1 MRTTL
6 KRGIGRVAVV
16 NGDGRAVLPPG
27 ALSPVTRYRWPE
39 RKRGALRTVGTIVF
53 VLLAVCLAAVLGLAG
68 GTYLWEL
75 ESLNRTTPVGRFK
88 AAAEALQV
96 PKPKGPSVALVIGYD
111 HRPEDGTAPSRS
123 DTLMLLRTDPTN
135 DTISML
141 SFPRDLIVPIKC
153 PDGRTATDRINAAY
167 TYCGPEGSLETVRQL
182 TGVPIHFLIGVNF
195 DGFRE
200 SVDKLGG
207 VWLDIDRR
215 YVNLQGGD
223 YATVNLWPGYQRLK
237 GWQALD
243 FVRYRHTDSDLFR
256 LGRQQQFVKAMKQ
269 VVRHKFR
276 DPRNVFEVVNAMTKN
291 MQIGRSGGRGISPDT
306 LHRYARFAYEMPA
319 GNFFQVKIGGL
330 TGTNELSTAT
340 SNIETAIAE
349 FLHPDV
355 NAPDKATDN
364 VLPGRR
370 KKKKNTAPS
379 PKNVSLVVLNGNG
392 QPGAAA
398 NTSYLLAQKGYRV
411 NQPPEGFQ
419 ANAPGRWNRT
429 FRTQIFYQGKAKAR
443 LAAQAVAGLFNSSD
457 IKAMPR
463 NNELRIL
470 ANGAMITVIVGQTF
484 SGRLTPT
491 PVDRTPPKQPP
502 NVRPAKSEVL
512 PAVRR
517 AAAWKVGFPLQIPTV
532 IERSSVLDTEV
543 PYRVYKVDDDSKTVR
558 FTFRTGANEYW
569 GIQETDWEDA
579 PALED
584 KNFSEVIKGRQYDLY
599 YVGPHLHMVVLRA
612 GGATY
617 WVVNTLLDALSNE
630 TMLEIAKG
638 LRPMHK

>member
-16 NGDGRAVLPPG
+16 NGHGQAVLPPG

-39 RKRGALRTVGTIVF
+39 RRRSPIRTVGTILF
-53 VLLAVCLAAVLGLAG
+53 VLVAVCLAMVLGIAG
-68 GTYLWEL
+68 GTYMWEL
-75 ESLNRTTPVGRFK
+75 ESLNRTSPVGLFK
-88 AAAEALQV
+88 RASKNLGVERPHQ
-96 PKPKGPSVALVIGYD
+96 PSVALVIGYD

-141 SFPRDLIVPIKC
+141 SFPRDLIVPIRC
-153 PDGRTATDRINAAY
+153 PDGRTATDRINTAY
-167 TYCGPEGSLETVRQL
+167 AYCGPEGSLETVRQL
-182 TGVPIHFLIGVNF
+182 TGLPIHFLVGVNF

-215 YVNLQGGD
+215 YLNAQGGD
-223 YATVNLWPGYQRLK
+223 YATINLWPGYQRLK

-269 VVRHKFR
+269 VVRHKFK

-291 MQIGRSGGRGISPDT
+291 MQIGRAGGRGISSGT

-349 FLHPDV
+349 FVHPDV
-355 NAPDKATDN
+355 KAPEKATDQ

-370 KKKKNTAPS
+370 KKTKSAPS
-379 PKNVSLVVLNGNG
+379 PKDVTLVVLNGNG

-411 NQPPEGFQ
+411 IQPPEGFQ
-419 ANAPGRWNRT
+419 ANAPGRWNRS
-429 FRTQIFYQGKAKAR
+429 FRSQIFYQGKAKAQR
-443 LAAQAVAGLFNSSD
+443 AAQGVSALFNSAD
-457 IKAMPR
+457 VVKMPR

-470 ANGAMITVIVGQTF
+470 ANGAMITVVVGQTF
-484 SGRLTPT
+484 TGSLTPT
-491 PVDRTPPKQPP
+491 PVDRTPAKQAPE
-502 NVRPAKSEVL
+502 VRSAKSEVL

-532 IERSSVLDTEV
+532 IERSSVLDSEV
-543 PYRVYKVDDDSKTVR
+543 PYRVYKVDDDKKTVR

-569 GIQETDWEDA
+569 GIQETDWDDA

-599 YVGPHLHMVVLRA
+599 YAGPNLHMVVLRA

-617 WVVNTLLDALSNE
+617 WVVNTLLDKLSNE

>member
-6 KRGIGRVAVV
+6 KRGIGRVAVG
-16 NGDGRAVLPPG
+16 NGNGQAVLPPG
-27 ALSPVTRYRWPE
+27 ALSPVTRYRQPE
-39 RKRGALRTVGTIVF
+39 RRRGPLRRLGMILF
-53 VLLAVCLAAVLGLAG
+53 VLLALSLAAVSGMAG

-88 AAAEALQV
+88 EASKSLGV
-96 PKPKGPSVALVIGYD
+96 ARPNRPSVALVIGYD
-111 HRPEDGTAPSRS
+111 HRPEDGTASSRS

-135 DTISML
+135 DTVSML
-141 SFPRDLIVPIKC
+141 SFPRDLIVPIYC
-153 PDGRTATDRINAAY
+153 QDGPRGSERINTAY
-167 TYCGPEGSLETVRQL
+167 FYCGPQGALETVRHL
-182 TGVPIHFLIGVNF
+182 TGLPIHFLIGVNF
-195 DGFRE
+195 DGFRQ

-207 VWLDIDRR
+207 VWLDVDRR

-223 YATVNLWPGYQRLK
+223 YATINLWPGYQRLK

-291 MQIGRSGGRGISPDT
+291 MQIGRAGGRGISPDT

-330 TGTNELSTAT
+330 TGTNELTTSTT
-340 SNIETAIAE
+340 DIDEAIAE
-349 FLHPDV
+349 FVHPDV
-355 NAPDKATDN
+355 EAPGKATDQ
-364 VLPGRR
+364 VLPGQRKR
-370 KKKKNTAPS
+370 KKEAAPN
-379 PKNVSLVVLNGNG
+379 PKDVSLVVLNGNG

-398 NTSYLLAQKGYRV
+398 NTSSKLADKGYRV
-411 NQPPEGFQ
+411 ILPPEGFQ
-419 ANAPGRWNRT
+419 ANAPGRWSRT
-429 FRTQIFYQGKAKAR
+429 FRTKIFYQGKAKAQ
-443 LAAQAVAGLFNSSD
+443 LAARAVLGLFNSAD
-457 IKAMPR
+457 VARLPR
-463 NNELRIL
+463 NLELRTL
-470 ANGAMITVIVGQTF
+470 ANHAMITVIVGQTF
-484 SGRLTPT
+484 SGNLTPT

-502 NVRPAKSEVL
+502 YVRDAKSEVL

-532 IERSSVLDTEV
+532 IERSSVLDSEV
-543 PYRVYKVDDDSKTVR
+543 PFRVYKLDDDSKTVR

-569 GIQETDWEDA
+569 GIQEADWDDA

-584 KNFSEVIKGRQYDLY
+584 KNFSAVIKGRQYDLY
-599 YVGPHLHMVVLRA
+599 YSGPNLHMVVLRA
-612 GGATY
+612 GGASY
-617 WVVNTLLDALSNE
+617 WVVNTILDSLSNE

>member
-6 KRGIGRVAVV
+6 KRGIGRVAVG
-16 NGDGRAVLPPG
+16 NGNGQAVLPPG
-27 ALSPVTRYRWPE
+27 ALSPVTRYRQPE
-39 RKRGALRTVGTIVF
+39 RKRGALRTVGRIVF
-53 VLLAVCLAAVLGLAG
+53 VIWAVCVACVLGIAG

-75 ESLNRTTPVGRFK
+75 ESLNRTAPGGLFEVASRSLPD
-88 AAAEALQV
+88 ER
-96 PKPKGPSVALVIGYD
+96 PNRPSVALVIGYD
-111 HRPEDGTAPSRS
+111 HRPEDGTAQSRS

-141 SFPRDLIVPIKC
+141 SFPRDLVVPIKC

-167 TYCGPEGSLETVRQL
+167 FYCGPEGSVETVTQL
-182 TGVPIHFLIGVNF
+182 TGLPIHYLIGVNF
-195 DGFRE
+195 DGFRQ

-223 YATVNLWPGYQRLK
+223 YATINLWPGYQRLK

-269 VVRHKFR
+269 LVRHKFKE
-276 DPRNVFEVVNAMTKN
+276 PTNVFEVVNAMTKN
-291 MQIGRSGGRGISPDT
+291 MQIGRSGGRGISAGT
-306 LHRYARFAYEMPA
+306 LHRYARFVYEMPA

-330 TGTNELSTAT
+330 TGTNELSTST
-340 SNIETAIAE
+340 TNIEEAIAE
-349 FLHPDV
+349 FVHPDV
-355 NAPDKATDN
+355 EASDKATDQ

-370 KKKKNTAPS
+370 KERKKTAPN
-379 PKNVSLVVLNGNG
+379 PKDVSLVVLNGNG

-398 NTSYLLAQKGYRV
+398 NTSFLLSQKGYRV
-411 NQPPEGFQ
+411 IQPPEGFQ
-419 ANAPGRWNRT
+419 ANAPGRWART
-429 FRTQIFYQGKAKAR
+429 FRTQIFYQGKAKAQ
-443 LAAQAVAGLFNSSD
+443 LAAQAVSGLFNSAD
-457 IKAMPR
+457 VARLPR
-463 NNELRIL
+463 NPELRSL
-470 ANGAMITVIVGQTF
+470 ANGAMLTVIVGQTF

-502 NVRPAKSEVL
+502 YVRNAKSEVL

-517 AAAWKVGFPLQIPTV
+517 AATWKPGFPLQIPTV
-532 IERSSVLDTEV
+532 IERSSVIDPEV
-543 PYRVYKVDDDSKTVR
+543 PYRVYKIDDDSKTVR
-558 FTFRTGANEYW
+558 FTFRTGENEYW

-599 YVGPHLHMVVLRA
+599 YSGPNLHMVVLRA

-617 WVVNTLLDALSNE
+617 WVVNTILDDLSNE

>member
-16 NGDGRAVLPPG
+16 NGQGRAVLPPG

-39 RKRGALRTVGTIVF
+39 RKRGLLRTVGTILF
-53 VLLAVCLAAVLGLAG
+53 LLVAVSLAAVFGIAG

-75 ESLNRTTPVGRFK
+75 ESLERTTPVGRFK
-88 AAAEALQV
+88 AAAEVLEV
-96 PKPKGPSVALVIGYD
+96 PRPKGPSVALVIGYD
-111 HRPEDGTAPSRS
+111 HRPEDGNAPSRS

-141 SFPRDLIVPIKC
+141 SFPRDLIVQVKC
-153 PDGRTATDRINAAY
+153 PDGRTATDRINTAY
-167 TYCGPEGSLETVRQL
+167 AYCGPQGSLETVRQL
-182 TGVPIHFLIGVNF
+182 TGLPIHFLIGVNF

-215 YVNLQGGD
+215 YLNAQGGD
-223 YATVNLWPGYQRLK
+223 YATINLWPGYQRLK

-256 LGRQQQFVKAMKQ
+256 VGRQQQFVKSMKQ
-269 VVRHKFR
+269 VVRHKFK

-291 MQIGRSGGRGISPDT
+291 MQIGRAGGRGISPDT
-306 LHRYARFAYEMPA
+306 LHKYARFAYEMPA

-330 TGTNELSTAT
+330 TGANELTTAT
-340 SNIETAIAE
+340 SNIETAVAE
-349 FLHPDV
+349 FAHPDV
-355 NAPDKATDN
+355 EAPQKATDQ

-370 KKKKNTAPS
+370 KKTKSAPS
-379 PKNVSLVVLNGNG
+379 PKDVPLVVLNGNG

-398 NTSYLLAQKGYRV
+398 NTGFLLAQKGYRV
-411 NQPPEGFQ
+411 VSPPEGFQ
-419 ANAPGRWNRT
+419 ANAPGRWSRS
-429 FRTQIFYQGKAKAR
+429 FRTQIFYQGKAKAE
-443 LAAQAVAGLFNSSD
+443 LAAQAVSALFNSAD
-457 IKAMPR
+457 VVKMPR
-463 NNELRIL
+463 SPELRL
-470 ANGAMITVIVGQTF
+470 LSNDAMITVVVGQTF
-484 SGRLTPT
+484 SGSLTPT
-491 PVDRTPPKQPP
+491 PVDRTPPKQAPE
-502 NVRPAKSEVL
+502 VRSAKSEVL
-512 PAVRR
+512 PAVRQ

-532 IERSSVLDTEV
+532 IERSSVLDNEV
-543 PYRVYKVDDDSKTVR
+543 PFRVYKVDGDRKTVR
-558 FTFRTGANEYW
+558 LTFRTAGNEYW
-569 GIQETDWEDA
+569 GIQQTDWDDA

-599 YVGPHLHMVVLRA
+599 YAGPNLHMVVLRA

-617 WVVNTLLDALSNE
+617 WVVNTLLDKLSNE

>member
-16 NGDGRAVLPPG
+16 NGHGQAVLPPG

-39 RKRGALRTVGTIVF
+39 RKRGLLRTFGTFLF
-53 VLLAVCLAAVLGLAG
+53 VLVAVCLAMASGIAG

-75 ESLNRTTPVGRFK
+75 ESLNKTSPVGRFK
-88 AAAEALQV
+88 KASESLGVAR
-96 PKPKGPSVALVIGYD
+96 PDKPSVALVIGYD

-141 SFPRDLIVPIKC
+141 SFPRDLVVQIKC

-182 TGVPIHFLIGVNF
+182 TGLDIHFLIGVNF

-223 YATVNLWPGYQRLK
+223 YATINLWPGYQRLK

-269 VVRHKFR
+269 VVRHKFK

-291 MQIGRSGGRGISPDT
+291 MQIGRAGGRGISPST
-306 LHRYARFAYEMPA
+306 LHKYARFAYEMPA

-330 TGTNELSTAT
+330 VGTNELSTAT

-349 FLHPDV
+349 FVHPDV
-355 NAPDKATDN
+355 EASEKATN
-364 VLPGRR
+364 QVLPGRR
-370 KKKKNTAPS
+370 KKTKSAPS
-379 PKNVSLVVLNGNG
+379 PKDVPLVVLNGNG

-398 NTSYLLAQKGYRV
+398 NTSFLLAQKGYRV
-411 NQPPEGFQ
+411 IQPPEGFQ
-419 ANAPGRWNRT
+419 ANAPGRWSRS
-429 FRTQIFYQGKAKAR
+429 FRTQIFYQGKAKAE
-443 LAAQAVAGLFNSSD
+443 LAAQAVSALFNSAD
-457 IKAMPR
+457 VVKMPR
-463 NNELRIL
+463 NQELRIL
-470 ANGAMITVIVGQTF
+470 ANGAMITVVVGQTF
-484 SGRLTPT
+484 TGSLTAT
-491 PVDRTPPKQPP
+491 PVDRTPPKQAPE
-502 NVRPAKSEVL
+502 VRQAKSEVL
-512 PAVRR
+512 PAVRQ

-532 IERSSVLDTEV
+532 IERSSVLDNEV
-543 PYRVYKVDDDSKTVR
+543 PYRVYKVDDDKKTVR
-558 FTFRTGANEYW
+558 FTFRTGVNEYW
-569 GIQETDWEDA
+569 GIQQTDWDDA

-584 KNFSEVIKGRQYDLY
+584 KNFSAVIKGRQYDLY
-599 YVGPHLHMVVLRA
+599 YSGPNLHMVVLRA

-617 WVVNTLLDALSNE
+617 WVVNTLLDKLSNE

-638 LRPMHK
+638 LRPMSK